1 MRFAEFLQCFKD
13 CRTTDDDDSMRL
25 RLRRDGQ
32 GGSQPARAGQGTAA
46 LKEGRGQSGNLNQE
60 QKSTTVLS
68 SISAVAAAGFLLGGR
83 ARSKT
88 EALLLCR
95 QRASEGGARGRKKG
109 DQLTRSLCLALQD
122 PEFLGGQEPQRGQR
136 EIASVRKSLGQ
147 CQRKENR
154 TWRLNCSRASVGGLG
169 TSRRLGL

>member
-13 CRTTDDDDSMRL
+13 CRTTDDDDTMRL

-95 QRASEGGARGRKKG
+95 QRVRAAQGEGRRAINLLAVSVSHCKILNSLAGRNLSAG
-109 DQLTRSLCLALQD
+109 NGR
-122 PEFLGGQEPQRGQR
+122 
-136 EIASVRKSLGQ
+136 
-147 CQRKENR
+147 
-154 TWRLNCSRASVGGLG
+154 
-169 TSRRLGL
+169 